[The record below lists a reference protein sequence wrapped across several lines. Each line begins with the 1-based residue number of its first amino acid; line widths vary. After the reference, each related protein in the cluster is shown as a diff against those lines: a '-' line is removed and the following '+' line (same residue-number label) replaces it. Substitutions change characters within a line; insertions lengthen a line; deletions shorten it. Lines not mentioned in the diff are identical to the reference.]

1 MGVYALRKNFLTSPV
16 RPYIAGGREFI
27 EMEKGTMRIDLLKL
41 IRYILKRAW
50 ILIICG
56 AVGFAGYYFYTA
68 KMKTDTYTAFG
79 TLYVYNS
86 NPNLINFQYASSN
99 DLNSA
104 VQLLD
109 TYMVVV
115 KSAKVMEVVANRL
128 APDYPGIT
136 PEFIS
141 RTLSMGSVSGTGV
154 LQVNC
159 RTLDPQ
165 MSADICNAVLDAAPQ
180 EIIRVVNAGNIEIID
195 YAVAPL
201 YPDNRAPLRKGII
214 GGLAGIVLAG
224 GILMLVCLMNHKITG
239 TKDLTDNF
247 KPPVLASIR
256 RDRTDNKDPGS
267 FLLSESSSIEVL
279 DSYAKLRMNLL
290 YTLAGKDKRAV
301 VITSAI
307 AGEGKST
314 VAANLAISC
323 VLGGKKVLLVDS
335 DMRRACQRDLFKYP
349 EGKTGL
355 SEALIGECGWH
366 EALLRT
372 DWENLLILPAGK
384 LPPNPAELLSIE
396 RMKELLNAMQEEF
409 DLVLLD
415 MPPINIVPD
424 PLSVSGHAA
433 GCLFVTRQDYSD
445 LTDIRKALAAAGMTH
460 MNVLGFVFYGEEL
473 YDGKHYS
480 KYYHSY
486 DYRSRTDKSRK
497 NSD

>member
-1 MGVYALRKNFLTSPV
+1 
-16 RPYIAGGREFI
+16 
-27 EMEKGTMRIDLLKL
+27 MEKGTMRIDLLKL
-41 IRYILKRAW
+41 IRYLLKRAW

-56 AVGFAGYYFYTA
+56 AVGFAGYYLYTVN
-68 KMKTDTYTAFG
+68 MKTDTYTAFG
-79 TLYVYNS
+79 TMYVYNG
-86 NPNLINFQYASSN
+86 NPNLINFQYTSSN

-115 KSAKVMEVVANRL
+115 KSAKVMDVVADRL

-141 RTLSMGSVSGTGV
+141 GTLSMGSVAGTGV

-159 RTLDPQ
+159 RTPDPQ

-180 EIIRVVNAGNIEIID
+180 EIIRVVNAGNIEILD
-195 YAVAPL
+195 YAVTPFQ
-201 YPDNRAPLRKGII
+201 PDSRSPVRKGLI
-214 GGLAGIVLAG
+214 GALAGLAGSG
-224 GILMLVCLMNHKITG
+224 MILLLLFLMNHKITG

-256 RDRTDNKDPGS
+256 RDKTDSKDPAS
-267 FLLSESSSIEVL
+267 FLLSDYTTTEVL
-279 DSYAKLRMNLL
+279 DCYAKLRMNLL

-314 VAANLAISC
+314 IAANLAISC
-323 VLGGKKVLLVDS
+323 ALGGKKVLLVDS
-335 DMRRACQRDLFKYP
+335 DMRRACQRDMFKYP
-349 EGKTGL
+349 EGQTGL
-355 SEALIGECGWH
+355 SEALVGDCVWQ

-372 DWENLLILPAGK
+372 EWENLFVLPAGK

-396 RMKELLNAMQEEF
+396 HMNELLNAMQEEF

-424 PLSVSGHAA
+424 PLSVSGHVA
-433 GCLFVTRQDYSD
+433 GSLFVTRQDYSD
-445 LTDIRKALAAAGMTH
+445 LRDIRKALAAAELTH
-460 MNVLGFVFYGEEL
+460 MSVLGFVFYGERLHDES
-473 YDGKHYS
+473 YYS
-480 KYYHSY
+480 RKYYDRYYHRY
-486 DYRSRTDKSRK
+486 DYRNRTDESRK
-497 NSD
+497 DDDHWRKG